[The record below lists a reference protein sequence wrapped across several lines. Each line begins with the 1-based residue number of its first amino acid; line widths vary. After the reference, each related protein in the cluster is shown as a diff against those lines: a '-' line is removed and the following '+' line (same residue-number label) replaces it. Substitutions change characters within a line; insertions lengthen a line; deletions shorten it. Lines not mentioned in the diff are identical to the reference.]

1 MPILISFWIY
11 FLGVFNDA
19 SPLTDNFVQLVNSA
33 CWDAATGVDL
43 KSNVYAIVAGKKIK
57 LGESNSDGKLNLQIP
72 INVQTLIFE
81 SEGYVSLQK
90 NVYFFGA
97 FNGQSKLQIGLP
109 IHKKGA
115 VVVEKS
121 TKEKYNR
128 NPDTV
133 IFCFPDSHR
142 KGMKYELFRAKNRF
156 LLDDFSSIMNDLRH
170 SYNTDRVPGD
180 YIVTVKSQNGE
191 ILLEKSFVIRDGISI
206 VDLYAVES
214 KRENVAQPVIGTEVS
229 FDKRTLYFEQSKYDL
244 QEDSK
249 LTLDSVASYL
259 SNHRAYRILVVG
271 HTDNIGKKEPN
282 VTLSEYR
289 ARAVSGYLR
298 NKGVLANQITTKWEG
313 ATQQSE
319 AADVSKKIENNKR
332 VVIEIIK

>member
-19 SPLTDNFVQLVNSA
+19 PPLTANSVQLVGSA

-43 KSNVYAIVAGKKIK
+43 KSTVYAIVAGKKIK
-57 LGESNSDGKLNLQIP
+57 LGDSDSNGKFNLQIP
-72 INVQTLIFE
+72 TNVQALIFE
-81 SEGYVSLQK
+81 SDGYVSVQK

-97 FNGQSKLQIGLP
+97 FNGGSKFQIGLP

-142 KGMKYELFRAKNRF
+142 KGMQYELFRAKNRS
-156 LLDDFSSIMNDLRH
+156 LLVDFSSTINR
-170 SYNTDRVPGD
+170 SSSFNTDRVPGD

-191 ILLEKSFVIRDGISI
+191 ILLEKSFVIKDGISI
-206 VDLYAVES
+206 VDLHAVES
-214 KRENVAQPVIGTEVS
+214 KRENVAQPVTGTEVS

-282 VTLSEYR
+282 VILSEYR